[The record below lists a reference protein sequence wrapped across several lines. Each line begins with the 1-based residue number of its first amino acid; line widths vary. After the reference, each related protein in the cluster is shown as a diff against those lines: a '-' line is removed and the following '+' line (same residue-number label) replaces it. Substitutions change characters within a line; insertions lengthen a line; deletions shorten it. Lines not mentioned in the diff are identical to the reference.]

1 MKASI
6 VGVGAIGGLL
16 AARLARAGHQV
27 SALARGA
34 TLAALRERGI
44 RVESGGTTDETRIGV
59 ASDDPA
65 VLGPVDVVFITLK
78 APALAP
84 MASTLRPLIGA
95 HTLVVPMMNGVPW
108 WFLRYGPLAST
119 AAGQAP
125 LAAVDPNGSI
135 DAALPSGRTIGAVV
149 HISSVGLGPAHLLHV
164 MGDRLI
170 VGEPA
175 GGASDRVARL
185 ADMLSGAGFAVE
197 ASADIRR
204 DVWYKLWGNMTMNPV
219 SALTGATSDHILDD
233 ELIRDFMLRAMAEA
247 AAVGARIGCP
257 IEQSGEERIA
267 VTRKLGSFKT
277 SMLQDAQ
284 AGRPLELDAL
294 VAVVREIGQRVG
306 VATPNIDAL
315 LGLAR
320 LMAATRGLTT
330 H

>member
-1 MKASI
+1 MKVSV
-6 VGVGAIGGLL
+6 VGIGAIGGLL

-27 SALARGA
+27 TALARGA
-34 TLAALRERGI
+34 TLAALRERGV
-44 RVESGGTTDETRIGV
+44 RVESGGTTVETRVGV

-65 VLGPVDVVFITLK
+65 ALGAADIVFIALK

-84 MASTLRPLIGA
+84 VAPTLRPLIGA

-119 AAGQAP
+119 PAGQAP
-125 LAAVDPNGSI
+125 LAAADPSGSI
-135 DAALPSGRTIGAVV
+135 DSALPRERTIGAVV
-149 HISSVGLGPAHLLHV
+149 HISSIRLGPAHLRHF

-175 GGASDRVARL
+175 GGTSDRVARL
-185 ADMLSGAGFAVE
+185 SDMLTGAGFTAE
-197 ASADIRR
+197 TSADIRH
-204 DVWYKLWGNMTMNPV
+204 DVWYKLWGNATMNPV
-219 SALTGATSDHILDD
+219 SALTGATSDRILDD
-233 ELIRDFMLRAMAEA
+233 TLIRNFMLRAMAEA

-267 VTRKLGSFKT
+267 VTRKLGAFKT

-294 VAVVREIGQRVG
+294 VGVVREIGQRVG

-315 LGLAR
+315 LGLTR
-320 LMAATRGLTT
+320 LMAATRSLATS
-330 H
+330 